1 MKAWKKHPNNFIE
14 MPKLTKYK
22 NGEFLLVLTNQQ
34 CSIENGL
41 LKFPNFFRK
50 SILFTI
56 YIIIF

>member
-41 LKFPNFFRK
+41 L
-50 SILFTI
+50 
-56 YIIIF
+56 

>member
-41 LKFPNFFRK
+41 FRK